1 VAVLS
6 VGVGAVRSVLRTRR
20 AYRWRADLRIVLP
33 LWIVARVVVAAALGA
48 AHVLFDELASTG
60 QPEPTALR
68 LGFVAWD
75 GSWYRDIAVGGYDAT
90 SSPDQGLR
98 FFPLF
103 PLLGRALAAP
113 FGGGT
118 TATSTAL
125 VLVANVA
132 TLVVGVLLLRT
143 VRHELGRDRVDGG
156 EALARRSV
164 RLLFLAPPA
173 AFLVLGYAEPLMLV
187 LVLLALGAVRRDG
200 PSRWWAAAIAAYLAG
215 LTRPFGLLLAPALAW
230 ELWREL
236 RRPHD
241 GTTRRTTAGWAARV
255 AAVVAAPLGCAT
267 YLAWVGATHDDA
279 FLPVSV
285 QREEFRGDTI
295 DPVRSLWRTAAD
307 ALDGD
312 ANRALHLAW
321 AVVLIGLLVVVVT
334 RLPLSWSI
342 LAVGTVVVALSA
354 EHIDSLERYG
364 LSAFPVVVAAA
375 LVLDHPRLDPW
386 RHQVWPLCGAGLALY
401 ATTTFLGGYVP

>member
-1 VAVLS
+1 VAALS
-6 VGVGAVRSVLRTRR
+6 VGGRTVRSVLRTRP
-20 AYRWRADLRIVLP
+20 AYRVRADLRVVLP
-33 LWIVARVVVAAALGA
+33 LWVVARVVVAAALGT
-48 AHVLFDELASTG
+48 AHVLFDELASPG
-60 QPEPTALR
+60 QAEPDALR
-68 LGFVAWD
+68 LGLVAWD

-118 TATSTAL
+118 TATSVAL
-125 VLVANVA
+125 VVIANLA
-132 TLVVGVLLLRT
+132 ALVVGVLLLRT
-143 VRHELGRDRVDGG
+143 VRHELGRDRADGG
-156 EALARRSV
+156 EALARRAV
-164 RLLFLAPPA
+164 GLLFLAPPA

-187 LVLLALGAVRRDG
+187 LVLVALGAVRRDG
-200 PSRWWAAAIAAYLAG
+200 PRRWWVAAGAAYLAG
-215 LTRPFGLLLAPALAW
+215 LTRPFGVLLAPALAW
-230 ELWREL
+230 ELGCEVRG
-236 RRPHD
+236 RD
-241 GTTRRTTAGWAARV
+241 GTGAPATARDWAARL
-255 AAVVAAPLGCAT
+255 AAIAGAPLGLAT
-267 YLAWVGATHDDA
+267 YLAWVGSTHDDA

-285 QREEFRGDTI
+285 QRDEFRGDTI
-295 DPVRSLWRTAAD
+295 DPIRSLWRTAGE

-321 AVVLIGLLVVVVT
+321 AVVLIGLVVVVVA
-334 RLPLSWSI
+334 RLPVSWSV
-342 LAVGTVVVALSA
+342 LAVGTVLVALSA

-386 RHQVWPLCGAGLALY
+386 RRHVWPLCGAGLALY